1 MNVKYEKSFAKDLKN
16 VKEKNLLK
24 RVKEVID
31 KVKKADNHKELN
43 NLKKLKG
50 YDNFYQVKFG
60 DYRIGVE
67 IVKDEIIFTR
77 LLHRKDI
84 YRYFPQ

>member
-1 MNVKYEKSFAKDLKN
+1 MNVKYEKCFAKDLKN
-16 VKEKNLLK
+16 VKEKNFLK

-31 KVKKADNHKELN
+31 EVKKADNLKELN

-50 YDNFYQVKFG
+50 YDNFYRIKFG
-60 DYRIGVE
+60 DYRVGVE

-84 YRYFPQ
+84 FRYFPQ